1 MLRSFLRIDETG
13 LVRLSMLFCL
23 TFSVSCS
30 RETVQEQDDE
40 PMPVGVLMEDVIS
53 FQFAIYYL
61 PNPTTEPLAELDS
74 LLLNHERL
82 AFQRTEAIDGQDTAP
97 TVVARIEA
105 EPLDVYA
112 PPDPEMLQ
120 RFGRGLSADEAEALQ
135 ETESVL
141 ILDWTYPK
149 EHVWNGLRSALE
161 ITSSLA
167 RNTGGLIWDETTRE
181 VFAPDAWDERR
192 VGKWTEEVPDVSQ
205 FTVVHAYRSDESV
218 RAITLGMEKFG
229 LPDVVIDGF
238 SWSLS
243 RNMGHVINL
252 FAQAMA
258 EGASPDIPGDFD
270 LDFNGIRHPG
280 VREPQVE
287 NLKPGGTGVA
297 LLSLQEGRWEEG
309 DPLNRLIEITFNR
322 GTGPDAS
329 SRQVQVLAQAFG
341 LEDSL
346 TRVEHDEAVEEASR
360 RAREKLPDLREDFN
374 SGLAPG
380 ELMMIKAPFA
390 TPEGEREWMWVEV
403 TSWKGDSIT
412 GLLANEPFNIPTL
425 TAGQVV
431 EVPEA
436 DVFDYIRQHADGTVE
451 GNETGK
457 LFEQQ

>member
-1 MLRSFLRIDETG
+1 
-13 LVRLSMLFCL
+13 
-23 TFSVSCS
+23 
-30 RETVQEQDDE
+30 
-40 PMPVGVLMEDVIS
+40 MEDVIS

-61 PNPTTEPLAELDS
+61 PTPTKEPLPELDS
-74 LLLNHERL
+74 LLRSHERL
-82 AFQRTEAIDGQDTAP
+82 TFQRTETIDDQDRMP
-97 TVVARIEA
+97 TVVGRIEPDPQH
-105 EPLDVYA
+105 EYA
-112 PPDPEMLQ
+112 PPDLEFLQ
-120 RFGRGLSADEAEALQ
+120 RFGHGLSADDVGALQ

-149 EHVWNGLRSALE
+149 EHVWSGLRSALE

-181 VFAPDAWDERR
+181 VFAPDTWDERR
-192 VGKWTEEVPDVSQ
+192 IREWTEEVPDVSK
-205 FTVVHAYRSDESV
+205 FTVVHAYRSGEFV

-258 EGASPDIPGDFD
+258 EGATPDIPGEFD
-270 LDFNGIRHPG
+270 LDFNAIRNPK

-287 NLKPGGTGVA
+287 NLKPGATSVA
-297 LLSLQEGRWEEG
+297 LLSLQEGSWEDG
-309 DPLNRLIEITFNR
+309 DPMNRLIEITFDR
-322 GTGPDAS
+322 GTGPDTS
-329 SRQVQVLAQAFG
+329 SRQVQILAQAFG

-346 TRVEHDEAVEEASR
+346 TKVEHDEAVEEASR
-360 RAREKLPDLREDFN
+360 KAREKLPGLREDFN

-380 ELMMIKAPFA
+380 EQILIKAPFA
-390 TPEGEREWMWVEV
+390 TPDDGREWMWVEV
-403 TSWKGDSIT
+403 TSWQGNTIT

-425 TAGQVV
+425 KAGQIV

-436 DVFDYIRQHADGTVE
+436 DVFDYIRQHPDGTVE

-457 LFEQQ
+457 LFEQRGDDG